1 MFTMP
6 KPGELAPDFELPSD
20 TGESVRLSNFMG
32 RKVVLYFYP
41 KDMTTGCTAEACS
54 FRDHY
59 PQYEE
64 QGAVILGVSP
74 DSPESHVKFKS
85 KYGLPFVLL
94 SDEDRAVSERYGV
107 WGEKKM
113 YGKTYFGVLRTTFVI
128 DEKGR
133 IARVFAKVKPAE
145 HGKEVLEDLAG
156 LSS

>member
-1 MFTMP
+1 MSAMP
-6 KPGELAPDFELPSD
+6 KVGELAPDFELPSY
-20 TGESVRLSNFMG
+20 TGQPVRLSDFRG
-32 RKVVLYFYP
+32 KKVVLYFYP

-74 DSPESHVKFKS
+74 DSPSSHVKFKS
-85 KYGLPFVLL
+85 KHNLPFLLL
-94 SDEDRAVSERYGV
+94 SDEDHAVCERYGV

-113 YGKTYFGVLRTTFVI
+113 YGKAYFGVLRTTFVI

-133 IARVFAKVKPAE
+133 IARVFAKVKPAD
-145 HGKEVLEDLAG
+145 HGKEVLDGLAR
-156 LSS
+156 

>member
-1 MFTMP
+1 MSSMP
-6 KPGELAPDFELPSD
+6 KPGDLAPDFQLPSD
-20 TGESVRLSNFMG
+20 TGESVRLSDFKG
-32 RKVVLYFYP
+32 KKVVLYFYP

-74 DSPESHVKFKS
+74 DSPATHVKFKS
-85 KYGLPFVLL
+85 KYDLPFLL
-94 SDEDRAVSERYGV
+94 LPDEDHAVSERYGV

-128 DEKGR
+128 DETGK
-133 IARVFAKVKPAE
+133 IARVFRNVKPKE
-145 HGKEVLEDLAG
+145 HGKEVLDDLVV
-156 LSS
+156 